1 MKFYITIIV
10 AIYLVSLSLIVGNHW
25 VKNLT
30 AHQGVSGYDGTVA
43 CQQIASQ
50 ATNSGWSY
58 SNCIKEMQKAT
69 APTAV
74 SYQT

>member
-1 MKFYITIIV
+1 MKFYISLIA

-25 VKNLT
+25 VKDLT
-30 AHQGVSGYDGTVA
+30 STRGISAFDGTKV

-58 SNCIKEMQKAT
+58 TNCIKEMQKAL
-69 APTAV
+69 APTAI